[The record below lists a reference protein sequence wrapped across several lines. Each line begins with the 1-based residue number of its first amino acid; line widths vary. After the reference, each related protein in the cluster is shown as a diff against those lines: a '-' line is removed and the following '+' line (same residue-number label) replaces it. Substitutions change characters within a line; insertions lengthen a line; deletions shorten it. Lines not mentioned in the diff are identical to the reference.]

1 MTMSKRTYPEARQK
15 PKYHG
20 PRMTPQRRAVIKALQ
35 DLGGSIEDR
44 GGMAATMLVELV
56 NSGGERLVSERSNLF
71 HDMERD
77 GIIHRELHGKR
88 TIKVELTPLF
98 REYDTTQPPP
108 WATARKDDGTLTKT
122 YRMIYQGNG
131 TEAMSRAEINVRPPR
146 RVEPPVVDLTETEP
160 EPPVYDRFTSM
171 ARALLAEVLDLK
183 VELTRKN
190 LELERQLNEPK
201 EEQSRYAHANHE
213 LRLACEDLQTQ
224 NREQQSQIQHLVEK
238 LDQAEQNNAVLVS
251 RVNELEFKLMKAR
264 ERIRHR
270 ISPDNPMYPITEL
283 TEGGREA
290 WNELDRL
297 LREPPTNSG
306 EGEEE

>member
-1 MTMSKRTYPEARQK
+1 MTMTQGSPTKERQK
-15 PKYHG
+15 PQYNG
-20 PRMTPQRRAVIKALQ
+20 PRMTPQRRIVIKTLQ
-35 DLGGSIEDR
+35 DLDGAIEDPKS
-44 GGMAATMLVELV
+44 GLAATMLVELV
-56 NSGGERLVSERSNLF
+56 NEQGGQRIAEHSTLLL
-71 HDMERD
+71 DMERD
-77 GIIHRELHGKR
+77 GIIHREVRGKR
-88 TIKVELTPLF
+88 TYKIALTPLF
-98 REYDTTQPPP
+98 RNYDTTRPPP
-108 WATARKDDGTLTKT
+108 WVDAYKDDGELTKT
-122 YRMIYQGNG
+122 YKISYQGNG
-131 TEAMSRAEINVRPPR
+131 IEAMSRAEINVRPPR

-160 EPPVYDRFTSM
+160 EPPVYDRFTSL

-238 LDQAEQNNAVLVS
+238 LDQAEQNNTELIS
-251 RVNELEFKLMKAR
+251 KVNTLEFQLKQAR
-264 ERIRHR
+264 AHARYRR
-270 ISPDNPMYPITEL
+270 DNPNIKEL
-283 TEGGREA
+283 TRGGREA
-290 WNELDRL
+290 WEEIDRL